1 MMFKCSLTLPG
12 QQTLIMMTREFDPV
26 TEVSMFSGEFGEG
39 LYQIKLK
46 TICFIII
53 KLVICLIHFIP
64 EYLNTNLRNKKALPV
79 EYSVLVVYDLSSSL
93 TAYTSLVTKTY
104 LDET

>member
-1 MMFKCSLTLPG
+1 MASA
-12 QQTLIMMTREFDPV
+12 
-26 TEVSMFSGEFGEG
+26 
-39 LYQIKLK
+39 
-46 TICFIII
+46 ICYYTP
-53 KLVICLIHFIP
+53 LGGP
-64 EYLNTNLRNKKALPV
+64 TNLRNKKALPV

>member
-1 MMFKCSLTLPG
+1 MAIFIYDFEKTF
-12 QQTLIMMTREFDPV
+12 IMNKEIPNSRTTR
-26 TEVSMFSGEFGEG
+26 
-39 LYQIKLK
+39 Q
-46 TICFIII
+46 
-53 KLVICLIHFIP
+53 P

-93 TAYTSLVTKTY
+93 TAYTSRVTKTY